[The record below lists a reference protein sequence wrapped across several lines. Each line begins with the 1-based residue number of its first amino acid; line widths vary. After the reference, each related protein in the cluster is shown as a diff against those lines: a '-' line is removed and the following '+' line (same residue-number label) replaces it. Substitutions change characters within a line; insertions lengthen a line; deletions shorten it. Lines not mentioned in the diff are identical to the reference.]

1 MVIGRAVHLVT
12 GRRSKVLVLI
22 LFAVLAGGLASQSG
36 KLSEVT
42 SSDLAATLP
51 DGAESLQ
58 VVRATE
64 QLGDRVTPA
73 IVVYRREAPPT
84 PRTSAAGSAPTAASS
99 AAWRSGSRSGR
110 ACCGPGRRSCSC
122 CSRWG

>member
-1 MVIGRAVHLVT
+1 MIDRAVQLVT
-12 GRRSKVLVLI
+12 GRRSKVVVLVAFVL
-22 LFAVLAGGLASQSG
+22 LAGGLASQSG
-36 KLSEVT
+36 KLSDVT

-73 IVVYRREAPPT
+73 IAVYRR
-84 PRTSAAGSAPTAASS
+84 AAD
-99 AAWRSGSRSGR
+99 
-110 ACCGPGRRSCSC
+110 
-122 CSRWG
+122 